1 MNIEHGLPHLNAME
15 NDDAKT
21 AEKGGFFS
29 LILVE
34 IVRKFPVFQ
43 TMPSED

>member
-21 AEKGGFFS
+21 AEKGGFFFFDS
-29 LILVE
+29 CGNPKKISCV
-34 IVRKFPVFQ
+34 PN
-43 TMPSED
+43 DA